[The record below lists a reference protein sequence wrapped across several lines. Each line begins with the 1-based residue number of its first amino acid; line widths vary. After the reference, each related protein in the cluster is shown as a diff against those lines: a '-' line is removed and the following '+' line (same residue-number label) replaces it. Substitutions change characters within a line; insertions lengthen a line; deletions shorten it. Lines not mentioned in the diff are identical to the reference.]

1 MIHCIITIDY
11 ELYGDGT
18 GALRDLVYEP
28 AAGLMEVFRRRDARF
43 VAFVEVAE
51 LERIEAC
58 RTDPTIH
65 LVKRQVRELQADGF
79 EIGLH
84 LHPQWCHAR
93 YDAGQWHLDDREY
106 NLCTLPRERI
116 IDIVGGAV
124 AYLRRVLDEPSFT
137 PLSFRAGNWLFQPTA
152 IAADVLAH
160 HGIRI
165 DSSVFKGGRQ
175 RQHAMDYRRAL
186 RNGYYWSF
194 RHDVNEPDPAG
205 SWIEV
210 PIHSEMVPCWRM
222 LTAKRVRLQT
232 RKHVRPQ
239 SRTRGPSRAVGSR
252 LHRALDFMRP
262 RYPLKL
268 DVCRMTLAEMTG
280 MIDRLV
286 REDRA
291 HPEIY
296 RPVVAIGHTKDL
308 VDLPTVEAFLAF
320 LAANGITVST
330 FHGVADRLDAAL
342 AAPAGRTRDAGSRAT
357 H

>member
-1 MIHCIITIDY
+1 MAT
-11 ELYGDGT
+11 GT
-18 GALRDLVYEP
+18 GGLRELIYEP
-28 AAGLMEVFRRRDARF
+28 AAGLMDVFRRRNARF

-58 RTDPTIH
+58 GTDPTID
-65 LVKRQVRELQADGF
+65 LVKRQVRELHADGF

-84 LHPQWCHAR
+84 LHPQWCNAR
-93 YDAGQWHLDDREY
+93 YEAGQWHLDDREY

-116 IDIVGGAV
+116 TDIVGDAL
-124 AYLRRVLDEPSFT
+124 AYLRRVLRQPSFT

-152 IAADVLAH
+152 VAADVLAY
-160 HGIRI
+160 HGLRI

-186 RNGYYWSF
+186 RNGHYWSF

-205 SWIEV
+205 SWTEL
-210 PIHSEMVPCWRM
+210 PIHTEMVPCWRM

-239 SRTRGPSRAVGSR
+239 TRQRGPGRAVGSR
-252 LHRALDFMRP
+252 LHRVVDFMRP

-268 DVCRMTLAEMTG
+268 DVCRMGLAELTG
-280 MIDRLV
+280 MMDRLI
-286 REDRA
+286 REDRK

-296 RPVVAIGHTKDL
+296 HPVVAIGHTKDL
-308 VDLPTVEAFLAF
+308 VDLPTVDAFLAF
-320 LAANGITVST
+320 LAANDITVST
-330 FHGVADRLDAAL
+330 FHGVAEHLNGVL
-342 AAPAGRTRDAGSRAT
+342 AVSGGHSAKRGARPTKDPIWINRRC
-357 H
+357 